1 MGTHCCGT
9 GDHQPQD
16 PIYRRVLWIVMVVNG
31 VMCVTEWTAGWLA
44 RSVALQADALD
55 FLGDTATYAITLLV
69 LGYGPRMRS
78 GAGLLKGLSLVVFG
92 LWVMAETAGRLYEP
106 ALPKA
111 PTMSGIGTL
120 ALAAN
125 LLCAALLYRFRNGD
139 SNMRSVWLC
148 SRNDAIANIA
158 VIGAALAVWSSGTQW
173 PDLAVGFAIAALA
186 LHAGWSILRQAA
198 GELGLRA
205 VEP

>member
-1 MGTHCCGT
+1 MGTRCCDAGKHT
-9 GDHQPQD
+9 PED
-16 PIYRRVLWIVMVVNG
+16 PVYRRVLWTVMIVNG
-31 VMCVTEWTAGWLA
+31 VMGLTEWTAGWLA

-69 LGYGPRMRS
+69 LGYGPRIRS
-78 GAGLLKGLSLVVFG
+78 GAGLLKGLSLIVFG
-92 LWVMAETAGRLYEP
+92 LWVMAETAGRLFEP

-111 PTMSGIGTL
+111 PTMGAIGTL

-125 LLCAALLYRFRNGD
+125 LLCAALLYQFRDGD

-148 SRNDAIANIA
+148 SRNDAITNVA
-158 VIGAALAVWSSGTQW
+158 VIGAGFAVWWSGTQW

-186 LHAGWSILRQAA
+186 LHAGWSILRQASE
-198 GELGLRA
+198 ELGLRSA
-205 VEP
+205 EQ

>member
-1 MGTHCCGT
+1 MGAKCC
-9 GDHQPQD
+9 DAAERLPED
-16 PIYRRVLWIVMVVNG
+16 AVYRRVLWTVLVINA
-31 VMCVTEWTAGWLA
+31 VMCVIEWTAGWLA

-92 LWVMAETAGRLYEP
+92 LWVMVETAGRLIEP

-111 PTMSGIGTL
+111 PTMSAVGTL

-125 LLCAALLYRFRNGD
+125 LLCAALLYRFRDGD

-148 SRNDAIANIA
+148 SRNDAVANAA
-158 VIGAALAVWSSGTQW
+158 VIGAGFAVWWSHTQW
-173 PDLAVGFAIAALA
+173 PDLAVGFVIAALA
-186 LHAGWSILRQAA
+186 LHAGGSILRQAA
-198 GELGLRA
+198 GELGLRS

>member
-1 MGTHCCGT
+1 MGTHCCDAGNR
-9 GDHQPQD
+9 P
-16 PIYRRVLWIVMVVNG
+16 PENLAYRCVLWTALVING
-31 VMCVTEWTAGWLA
+31 IMCLTEWTAGWLA

-69 LGYGPRMRS
+69 LGYGPRLRA
-78 GAGLLKGLSLVVFG
+78 GAGLMKGFSLVIFG
-92 LWVMAETAGRLYEP
+92 LWVLAETVGRLFEP

-111 PTMSGIGTL
+111 PMMGGIGTL

-125 LLCAALLYRFRNGD
+125 LFCAALLYQFRDGD

-148 SRNDAIANIA
+148 SRNDALANVA
-158 VIGAALAVWSSGTQW
+158 VIGAGFAVWWSGTQW

-186 LHAGWSILRQAA
+186 LHAGGSVLRQATD
-198 GELGLRA
+198 ELALLSA
-205 VEP
+205 EP